1 MFTRARSITVIA
13 TMLLLA
19 LATQGAAQITLP
31 TRPHETLSLELESLR
46 DDITLYKGDPQH
58 LLLMSVNP
66 DRFRPRVEYS
76 GAARAL
82 LRIRDLYLF
91 ENPKY
96 SSLTPEERE
105 KAEGPIPEEWEIR
118 LCPSGPTSFTLQCDR
133 GKGTFDFS
141 EFQVQSVHIEA
152 NRTKVEVEFA
162 SQNPIVLE
170 SFFASVPAGSLRFQH
185 LLNARAKQVTLDVPG
200 AVCQLEVVGA
210 ESEGESVI
218 NLQSVPSEMKVVV
231 SRKVGVR
238 VTGPP
243 ATAAHFAAPHM
254 AQAGE
259 DWTSQGYEAAKCRVR
274 FTFAEDVPKLEVA
287 WK

>member
-1 MFTRARSITVIA
+1 MFKSARSIAALA
-13 TMLLLA
+13 TMLMLA
-19 LATQGAAQITLP
+19 LANQGAAQITLP

-46 DDITLYKGDPQH
+46 DDITLYKGDPQQ

-76 GAARAL
+76 GGARAL
-82 LRIRDLYLF
+82 LLIRDLYLF
-91 ENPKY
+91 EDPKY
-96 SSLTPEERE
+96 SSLTPEERD

-118 LCPSGPTSFTLQCDR
+118 LCPAGPTSFTLNCEQ
-133 GKGTFDFS
+133 GKGAFDFS

-152 NRTKVEVEFA
+152 RRTQVEVEFA

-185 LLNARAKQVTLDVPG
+185 LLNARAKQITLDVPG
-200 AVCQLEVVGA
+200 AACQLEVVGK
-210 ESEGESVI
+210 EVDGESVI
-218 NLQSVPSEMKVVV
+218 NIQGVPTEMKLVV

-238 VTGPP
+238 VTAPA
-243 ATAAHFAAPHM
+243 ATAARFAAPHM
-254 AQAGE
+254 AQAGQ
-259 DWTSQGYEAAKCRVR
+259 DWTSQDYEAAKSRVR
-274 FTFAEDVPKLEVA
+274 FTFAEEVPKLEVA